1 MVFSRRASWLIFGYI
16 PCNAQASSLDLVD
29 AIAERR
35 IREAIERRELDGL
48 PGAGRPLRLDD
59 DAHVP
64 AELRAGYRLL
74 KNAGFVP
81 PELQLRR
88 EITEAEALIA
98 AAAEPGERRRSL
110 RRLEMLRLRLTA
122 LGRGDL
128 RLDEAYFQ
136 DVCRRFDS
144 SRPPSRETEEET

>member
-1 MVFSRRASWLIFGYI
+1 MD
-16 PCNAQASSLDLVD
+16 PVD

-64 AELRAGYRLL
+64 PELRAAYRLL

-88 EITEAEALIA
+88 DISEAEALIA
-98 AAAEPGERRRSL
+98 AATEPTERGRAL
-110 RRLEMLRLRLTA
+110 RRLEMLRLQLSA
-122 LGRGDL
+122 SGRGDL
-128 RLDEAYFQ
+128 RLEEAYYQ
-136 DVCRRFDS
+136 DVCRRFDAPQPS
-144 SRPPSRETEEET
+144 SREAEEEP